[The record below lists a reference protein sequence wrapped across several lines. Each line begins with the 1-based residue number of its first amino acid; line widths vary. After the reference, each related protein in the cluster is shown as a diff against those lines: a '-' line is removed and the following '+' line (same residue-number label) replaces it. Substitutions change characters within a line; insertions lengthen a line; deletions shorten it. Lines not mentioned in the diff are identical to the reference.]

1 MYIVCRMIVL
11 HVSMNITIMWFLG
24 WTEKW
29 PGEEIHKDSSELQA
43 ANRGHY
49 QAPGEGQ
56 EIKERGGSPE
66 EAGEGHREDGANSGE
81 TAQRQEQE
89 VHRSVL
95 FPIQRL
101 GLRTQFTTNQRSQ
114 YRPRISFPT
123 FGGPCRHWHILH
135 IIKLYCLILP
145 TCISHTI
152 YCQNLFQIV
161 NFKFYF
167 VFVEKKICHWLKW
180 KITAG
185 PWIQIL
191 SHSSMLTTKILWY
204 SSSHSPLQH

>member
-1 MYIVCRMIVL
+1 MLRKVYSMYIVCRMIVL
-11 HVSMNITIMWFLG
+11 HVSINVTNMWFLG
-24 WTEKW
+24 CIEKW

-49 QAPGEGQ
+49 QASGEGQ

-101 GLRTQFTTNQRSQ
+101 GLRTQLTTNQCS
-114 YRPRISFPT
+114 
-123 FGGPCRHWHILH
+123 HILN
-135 IIKLYCLILP
+135 IILFTTFSSLNIDLF
-145 TCISHTI
+145 CISVQFI
-152 YCQNLFQIV
+152 
-161 NFKFYF
+161 
-167 VFVEKKICHWLKW
+167 
-180 KITAG
+180 G
-185 PWIQIL
+185 
-191 SHSSMLTTKILWY
+191 
-204 SSSHSPLQH
+204 